1 MIQNSDCFQSWTITQ
16 ERYLATKSS
25 AVGSLVIF
33 WMFAYSP
40 CYNMGY
46 NALTYT
52 FLVGKSPCLSI
63 DSKSWSLTCIL

>member
-1 MIQNSDCFQSWTITQ
+1 VKIIIDPLMQAINFFKSWTITQ

-52 FLVGKSPCLSI
+52 FLVGKLPLSF
-63 DSKSWSLTCIL
+63 D

>member
-1 MIQNSDCFQSWTITQ
+1 MEQNTNLSKSWTITQ

-52 FLVGKSPCLSI
+52 FLVGKFPFVSI
-63 DSKSWSLTCIL
+63 DLKIWSLIRVL

>member
-1 MIQNSDCFQSWTITQ
+1 MIQNTDFFQSWTITQ

-52 FLVGKSPCLSI
+52 FLVGMFALFPTEIQSC
-63 DSKSWSLTCIL
+63 